1 MYISLYYSY
10 IVAAVMALPTF
21 VMSFPFVRTVH
32 VYGPLTSLHML
43 NENGNANIDQ
53 ISFIQKYKPFFDKEP
68 YNNFIQDVL
77 NDNMK
82 SVFIDKGYKQAVG
95 IDNFQERF
103 NEMIM
108 NDQYY
113 VQNGNQ
119 MQNTCDIYSHYHL
132 VDIQPMVVQGIVE
145 KSAEHNVPVYFVD
158 FSYLHIFDNILN
170 TLGALIN
177 YAFPV
182 AALIT
187 FLGVMNMASNSVNM
201 SQMRGRRGGSG
212 SGSGGS
218 GGSGSGNKNPNPF
231 GFPPMTQRRG
241 DRDDDLFAKPN
252 VSLSSWAGSPEVI
265 EECKEVISYIE
276 QQELYAKIGAEMPRG
291 ILLEGP
297 PGTGKT
303 LLAKAIA
310 TETNSTFIS
319 MSGSEFVELFVGMGA
334 ARVRELFDE
343 ARDNSPCIIFIDE
356 IDAVGRQRGTGVNM
370 ANDEREQTLNQL
382 LYEMDGFN
390 NNTGIVV
397 LAATNRRD
405 VLDQAL
411 LRPGR
416 FDRVVRIPLPD
427 KDSRNKILEYYV
439 QTKRTAQNLNISVIA
454 EMTDGFSGAE
464 LKNLVNEAAIL
475 SVRQNYT
482 EIQER
487 FVFDALEKL
496 IVGLVKQN
504 SSVPEATRMR
514 VSVHESGHSVL
525 ALLFPE
531 DFEFKKASVQPTYNG
546 AGGYTI
552 FTEKPEVREGGLYTK
567 ALLKKRLAIM
577 MGGKAAETIFYGSEN
592 VSLGAIE
599 DLRQAN
605 KLAKQMIGNFGMGK
619 ELEVFFNEDVG
630 DDSNPFL
637 GRSLAMGDKYSEHTK
652 TISDKESLELVND
665 AYETAKNLLLANY
678 DKFTALTWQL
688 MNTTVVT
695 RDQIEW

>member
-1 MYISLYYSY
+1 
-10 IVAAVMALPTF
+10 
-21 VMSFPFVRTVH
+21 
-32 VYGPLTSLHML
+32 
-43 NENGNANIDQ
+43 
-53 ISFIQKYKPFFDKEP
+53 
-68 YNNFIQDVL
+68 
-77 NDNMK
+77 
-82 SVFIDKGYKQAVG
+82 
-95 IDNFQERF
+95 
-103 NEMIM
+103 
-108 NDQYY
+108 
-113 VQNGNQ
+113 
-119 MQNTCDIYSHYHL
+119 
-132 VDIQPMVVQGIVE
+132 
-145 KSAEHNVPVYFVD
+145 
-158 FSYLHIFDNILN
+158 
-170 TLGALIN
+170 
-177 YAFPV
+177 
-182 AALIT
+182 
-187 FLGVMNMASNSVNM
+187 
-201 SQMRGRRGGSG
+201 
-212 SGSGGS
+212 
-218 GGSGSGNKNPNPF
+218 
-231 GFPPMTQRRG
+231 
-241 DRDDDLFAKPN
+241 
-252 VSLSSWAGSPEVI
+252 
-265 EECKEVISYIE
+265 
-276 QQELYAKIGAEMPRG
+276 
-291 ILLEGP
+291 
-297 PGTGKT
+297 
-303 LLAKAIA
+303 
-310 TETNSTFIS
+310 
-319 MSGSEFVELFVGMGA
+319 
-334 ARVRELFDE
+334 
-343 ARDNSPCIIFIDE
+343 
-356 IDAVGRQRGTGVNM
+356 M

-487 FVFDALEKL
+487 CIFDALEKL

-577 MGGKAAETIFYGSEN
+577 MGGKAAETIFYGSEH

-637 GRSLAMGDKYSEHTK
+637 GRSLAMGDKYSENTK

-678 DKFTALTWQL
+678 DKFTALTWKL

>member
-1 MYISLYYSY
+1 MYIFYIAIITGCMNLFVQCLPLKHTSIRAYGPIVSLY
-10 IVAAVMALPTF
+10 
-21 VMSFPFVRTVH
+21 
-32 VYGPLTSLHML
+32 ML
-43 NENGNANIDQ
+43 NNNDQ
-53 ISFIQKYKPFFDKEP
+53 ISFIQKYKNLFDKES
-68 YNNFIQDVL
+68 YNNFMQDVL
-77 NDNMK
+77 NDNFQQM
-82 SVFIDKGYKQAVG
+82 FIDKDYKHVVG
-95 IDNFQERF
+95 IDNFQERL
-103 NEMIM
+103 NQIIID
-108 NDQYY
+108 DQYF
-113 VQNGNQ
+113 VGNAVDGA
-119 MQNTCDIYSHYHL
+119 NTGDIYSHYHL
-132 VDIQPMVVQGIVE
+132 VDINPVSVPGIIE
-145 KSAEHNVPVYFVD
+145 KAAEHHIPVHFID
-158 FSYLHIFDNILN
+158 FSHMYSFDKILH
-170 TLGALIN
+170 TLGVLFEYGVVFVVVTTLIGFVN
-177 YAFPV
+177 T
-182 AALIT
+182 AAT
-187 FLGVMNMASNSVNM
+187 GMRM
-201 SQMRGRRGGSG
+201 S
-212 SGSGGS
+212 
-218 GGSGSGNKNPNPF
+218 
-231 GFPPMTQRRG
+231 QRRG
-241 DRDDDLFAKPN
+241 RSGRGGPQNNPFMFPSSSMSQGRLQNSGDDDIFMKPN

-276 QQELYAKIGAEMPRG
+276 QQALYEKIGAEMPRG

-319 MSGSEFVELFVGMGA
+319 MSGSEFVELYVGMGA
-334 ARVRELFDE
+334 ARVRELFE
-343 ARDNSPCIIFIDE
+343 TARENTPCIIFIDE
-356 IDAVGRQRGTGVNM
+356 IDAVGRQRGTGMNM

-427 KDSRNKILEYYV
+427 RDSRNKILEYYV
-439 QTKRTAQNLNISVIA
+439 QNKRTSTNLNVSVIA

-464 LKNLVNEAAIL
+464 LKNLINEAAIL

-487 FVFDALEKL
+487 FVVDALEKL

-504 SSVPEATRMR
+504 TSVPSVTRMR
-514 VSVHESGHSVL
+514 VAIHESGH
-525 ALLFPE
+525 ALLSILFSE

-546 AGGYTI
+546 AGGYTL
-552 FTEKPEVREGGLYTK
+552 FTEKPEIREGGLYTK

-599 DLRQAN
+599 DLKQAN
-605 KLAKQMIGNFGMGK
+605 KLAQRMIGNFGMGK
-619 ELEVFFNEDVG
+619 ELEVFFNEDVS

-637 GRSLAMGDKYSEHTK
+637 GRGLGGKYSENTK
-652 TISDKESLELVND
+652 TLSDKESLELVTD
-665 AYETAKNLLLANY
+665 AYQTAKSMLMANY
-678 DKFTALTWQL
+678 DKLTTLTWKL
-688 MNTTVVT
+688 MNTTVIT
-695 RDQIEW
+695 REDVDW

>member
-1 MYISLYYSY
+1 MYISIFY
-10 IVAAVMALPTF
+10 IAVIAGWANVQSLP
-21 VMSFPFVRTVH
+21 VVRTSVRA
-32 VYGPLTSLHML
+32 YGPLVSLYML
-43 NENGNANIDQ
+43 NNNDQ
-53 ISFIQKYKPFFDKEP
+53 ISFIQKYKNLFEKET
-68 YNNFIQDVL
+68 YNNFMQDVL
-77 NDNMK
+77 NDNFQKM
-82 SVFIDKGYKQAVG
+82 FIDKDYKQVVG
-95 IDNFQERF
+95 IDNFQER
-103 NEMIM
+103 M
-108 NDQYY
+108 NQVLLDDQYFMGR
-113 VQNGNQ
+113 VDGTS
-119 MQNTCDIYSHYHL
+119 NTGDDIYSHYHL
-132 VDIQPMVVQGIVE
+132 VDINPIAVPAITE
-145 KSAEHNVPVYFVD
+145 KAAEHNIPVYFVD
-158 FSYLHIFDNILN
+158 FSHMYSFDKILN
-170 TLGALIN
+170 TVGVLFEYTAVFIVVLSLIGFIN
-177 YAFPV
+177 
-182 AALIT
+182 T
-187 FLGVMNMASNSVNM
+187 MTMRM
-201 SQMRGRRGGSG
+201 SQMSGRRGRGRGQQNNPFMLPPSMSQG
-212 SGSGGS
+212 RRP
-218 GGSGSGNKNPNPF
+218 GSGN
-231 GFPPMTQRRG
+231 G
-241 DRDDDLFAKPN
+241 DDDIFTKPN

-276 QQELYAKIGAEMPRG
+276 QQELYKKIGAEMPRG

-310 TETNSTFIS
+310 TETNSSFIS

-334 ARVRELFDE
+334 ARVRELFDN
-343 ARDNSPCIIFIDE
+343 ARENAPCIIFIDE

-427 KDSRNKILEYYV
+427 KNSRNKILEYYI
-439 QTKRTAQNLNISVIA
+439 QNKRTSANLNVSVIA
-454 EMTDGFSGAE
+454 EMTDGFSGAQ

-487 FVFDALEKL
+487 FIMDAFEKL

-504 SSVPEATRMR
+504 SSVSTVTRMR
-514 VSVHESGHSVL
+514 VAIHESGHTLL
-525 ALLFPE
+525 ALLFSE
-531 DFEFKKASVQPTYNG
+531 DFDFQKASVQPTYNG

-552 FTEKPEVREGGLYTK
+552 FTEKPEIREGGLYTK
-567 ALLKKRLAIM
+567 SLLKKRLAIM
-577 MGGKAAETIFYGSEN
+577 MGGKAAETIFYGNDN

-605 KLAKQMIGNFGMGK
+605 KLAQRMIGNFGMGK
-619 ELEVFFNEDVG
+619 ELEVFFNEDVS

-637 GRSLAMGDKYSEHTK
+637 GRTLAMGSKYSENTK
-652 TISDKESLELVND
+652 TMSDNESLELVSD
-665 AYETAKNLLLANY
+665 AYQTAKNLLMSNY
-678 DKFTALTWQL
+678 DKLMALTWKL
-688 MNTTVVT
+688 MNATVIT
-695 RDQIEW
+695 RNDIDW

>member
-10 IVAAVMALPTF
+10 ILATVIAMPSA
-21 VMSFPFVRTVH
+21 VMSFPLRRTSVH
-32 VYGPLTSLHML
+32 AYGPLISLRML
-43 NENGNANIDQ
+43 NDNTNVNMDQ
-53 ISFIQKYKPFFDKEP
+53 ISFIQKYKSLFDREP

-82 SVFIDKGYKQAVG
+82 SVFIDKSYKQAVG

-103 NEMIM
+103 HEMIM
-108 NDQYY
+108 NDQYF
-113 VQNGNQ
+113 VNQ
-119 MQNTCDIYSHYHL
+119 IQNTGDIYSHYHL
-132 VDIQPMVVQGIVE
+132 VDIHPLVVQGIVE
-145 KSAEHNVPVYFVD
+145 KAAEHNVPVYFVD
-158 FSYLHIFDNILN
+158 FSYLHMFDNILN
-170 TLGALIN
+170 TLGALFN
-177 YAFPV
+177 YAVPF
-182 AALIT
+182 AILIT
-187 FLGVMNMASNSVNM
+187 FLGVMNMVSTSANM
-201 SQMRGRRGGSG
+201 SPMRGRRGSG
-212 SGSGGS
+212 SGSRRNNS
-218 GGSGSGNKNPNPF
+218 PF
-231 GFPPMTQRRG
+231 GFPPMPQNRVGGLG
-241 DRDDDLFAKPN
+241 DGNEDDLFAKPN

-343 ARDNSPCIIFIDE
+343 ARDNSPCIIVIDE

-496 IVGLVKQN
+496 IVGLVRQN

-525 ALLFPE
+525 ALLFSE

-552 FTEKPEVREGGLYTK
+552 FTEKSEVREGGLYTK

-577 MGGKAAETIFYGSEN
+577 MGGKAAETIFYGNEN

-599 DLRQAN
+599 DLKQAN

>member
-1 MYISLYYSY
+1 MLYITLYPILAAVLSSY
-10 IVAAVMALPTF
+10 IRTTVSLPI
-21 VMSFPFVRTVH
+21 VRRGGHTT
-32 VYGPLTSLHML
+32 YTSPLSLSMM
-43 NENGNANIDQ
+43 NGNNDQ
-53 ISFIQKYKPFFDKEP
+53 LFFIQKYKYLFDREP
-68 YNNFIQDVL
+68 YNNFMQDVL
-77 NDNMK
+77 NDNIK
-82 SVFIDKGYKQAVG
+82 NVFIDNTYKQLVG
-95 IDNFQERF
+95 VDNFQEKF
-103 NEMIM
+103 NDFLM
-108 NDQYY
+108 NDQFF
-113 VQNGNQ
+113 VQQQGNAI
-119 MQNTCDIYSHYHL
+119 QNTGDVYSHYHL
-132 VDIQPMVVQGIVE
+132 VDIQPMVVPSIVE
-145 KSAEHNVPVYFVD
+145 KAAEHNIPVYFVELTN
-158 FSYLHIFDNILN
+158 YYNFDKILA
-170 TLGALIN
+170 TFGVLLN
-177 YAFPV
+177 YAFPIV
-182 AALIT
+182 LLLS
-187 FLGVMNMASNSVNM
+187 FFGFMNIASNSVRM
-201 SQMRGRRGGSG
+201 SPMKGKRGRSQ
-212 SGSGGS
+212 
-218 GGSGSGNKNPNPF
+218 NTPF
-231 GFPPMTQRRG
+231 GFPPMPQNRVGGLG
-241 DRDDDLFAKPN
+241 DGNEDDLFAKPN

-334 ARVRELFDE
+334 SRVRELFDE

-439 QTKRTAQNLNISVIA
+439 QTKRAAQNLNISVIA

-504 SSVPEATRMR
+504 SSVPEGTRMR

-525 ALLFPE
+525 ALLFSE

-552 FTEKPEVREGGLYTK
+552 FTEKSEVREGGLYTK

-577 MGGKAAETIFYGSEN
+577 MGGKAAETIFYGNEN

-599 DLRQAN
+599 DLKQAN